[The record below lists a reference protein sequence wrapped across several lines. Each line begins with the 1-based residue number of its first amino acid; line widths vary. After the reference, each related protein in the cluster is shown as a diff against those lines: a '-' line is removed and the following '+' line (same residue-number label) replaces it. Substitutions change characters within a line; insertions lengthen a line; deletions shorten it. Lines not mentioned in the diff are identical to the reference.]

1 MCPGDIAGQRGPA
14 LRFGDPRVQA
24 LLSTLVVFRLLPDGF
39 SNKTLREHL
48 APLLGRH
55 PDAMT
60 AGQMTYELRRL
71 RLHGLI
77 ERVPHTNRYQV
88 TSFGL
93 QVAMF
98 FTRTHNRVLRTG
110 LSHDL
115 RPGATRLPATSSIRQ
130 AGSRH
135 HRPGR
140 RSWPGRVKLDSSV
153 PASPAKV
160 P

>member
-1 MCPGDIAGQRGPA
+1 LPRCAPVNIDGQRGPA

-39 SNKTLREHL
+39 SNKTLRAHL
-48 APLLGRH
+48 APLVGLD

-71 RLHGLI
+71 RLHRLI

-98 FTRTHNRVLRTG
+98 FTRAHNRLLRTG
-110 LSHDL
+110 LSQICD
-115 RPGATRLPATSSIRQ
+115 PLP
-130 AGSRH
+130 
-135 HRPGR
+135 
-140 RSWPGRVKLDSSV
+140 LDSPLRRHLDKLEAV
-153 PASPAKV
+153 ITDLVGEVGLAA
-160 P
+160 